1 MRGSAKWP
9 RRCWRE
15 SADNGLDVNERPQP
29 GAGCGLVFWAAAAT
43 PVFAIKPTVH
53 PATRLVAWLALLVA
67 VQCLSGTALLLACLG
82 APLSGRRVMRRG
94 GRLIWRARWLLL
106 SLLLVFA
113 WSVAGEPLWNGSLA
127 PTREG
132 VDEALKHLGRLLLV
146 LVSVAAF
153 LEFMPLADL
162 LAATHALL
170 SPFRRFGV
178 DSDRGVVRLMLVL
191 RYVETLPRPRDW
203 KSLLEISEPV
213 TCEMIEIDHP
223 AMCWS
228 DGCVMA
234 GLLAGLAWF
243 CFR

>member
-1 MRGSAKWP
+1 MHMEKTA
-9 RRCWRE
+9 
-15 SADNGLDVNERPQP
+15 
-29 GAGCGLVFWAAAAT
+29 
-43 PVFAIKPTVH
+43 VH
-53 PATRLVAWLALLVA
+53 PATRLIAWLALLIA
-67 VQCLSGTALLLACLG
+67 VQCLSGAVLLAACLF
-82 APLSGRRVMRRG
+82 APLAGARVMRRG
-94 GRLIWRARWLLL
+94 GRLIWRTRWLLI

-113 WSVAGEPLWNGSLA
+113 WGVAGEPLWSGSLA

-132 VDEALKHLGRLLLV
+132 VDEALKHLGRLVLV

-153 LEFMPLADL
+153 LEFMPLAEL

-170 SPFRRFGV
+170 APLRRLGV

-203 KSLLEISEPV
+203 KSLLDIPE
-213 TCEMIEIDHP
+213 TAACETIEIEHQ
-223 AMCWS
+223 ALRWL

-234 GLLAGLAWF
+234 GLLGGLVLF

>member
-1 MRGSAKWP
+1 MEKTA
-9 RRCWRE
+9 
-15 SADNGLDVNERPQP
+15 
-29 GAGCGLVFWAAAAT
+29 
-43 PVFAIKPTVH
+43 VH
-53 PATRLVAWLALLVA
+53 PATRLIAWLALLIA
-67 VQCLSGTALLLACLG
+67 VQCLSGAVLLAACLF
-82 APLSGRRVMRRG
+82 APLAGARVMRRG
-94 GRLIWRARWLLL
+94 GRLVWRTRWLLL

-113 WSVAGEPLWNGSLA
+113 WGVAGEPLWSGSLA

-132 VDEALKHLGRLLLV
+132 VDEALKHLGRLVLV

-153 LEFMPLADL
+153 LEFMPLAEL

-170 SPFRRFGV
+170 APLRRLGV

-203 KSLLEISEPV
+203 KSLLDIPE
-213 TCEMIEIDHP
+213 TAACETIEIEHQ
-223 AMCWS
+223 ALRWL

-234 GLLAGLAWF
+234 GLLGGLVLF

>member
-1 MRGSAKWP
+1 MHMEKTA
-9 RRCWRE
+9 
-15 SADNGLDVNERPQP
+15 
-29 GAGCGLVFWAAAAT
+29 
-43 PVFAIKPTVH
+43 VH
-53 PATRLVAWLALLVA
+53 PATRLIAWLALLIA
-67 VQCLSGTALLLACLG
+67 VQCLSGAVLLAACLF
-82 APLSGRRVMRRG
+82 APLAGARVMRRG
-94 GRLIWRARWLLL
+94 GRLVWRTRWLLL

-113 WSVAGEPLWNGSLA
+113 WGVAGEPLWSGSLA

-132 VDEALKHLGRLLLV
+132 VDEALKHLGRLVLV

-153 LEFMPLADL
+153 LEFMPLAEL

-170 SPFRRFGV
+170 APLRRLGV

-203 KSLLEISEPV
+203 KSLLDIPETAV
-213 TCEMIEIDHP
+213 CETIEIEHQ
-223 AMCWS
+223 ALRWL

-234 GLLAGLAWF
+234 GLLGGLVLF